1 MSHFG
6 QMALKDHIRQ
16 RFGAVLG
23 FDTAK
28 NAYSTS
34 ELGQI

>member
-1 MSHFG
+1 MSNYN
-6 QMALKDHIRQ
+6 QMALKDYLRQ
-16 RFGAVLG
+16 RFGTVLG

-34 ELGQI
+34 ELRKI